1 MLALVNMYPLQ
12 GRLAHQRN
20 VDGIMLGWFQ
30 RLLPR
35 EQKFVPLF
43 ERHAAAIAAAA
54 EALRRMLD
62 GGDQVALFS
71 ELF

>member
-20 VDGIMLGWFQ
+20 VDGIMLAGSKACST
-30 RLLPR
+30 RA
-35 EQKFVPLF
+35 KFFPLF

-71 ELF
+71 ELL